1 MATASIESCPK
12 WTVKTNARA
21 APAATATVV
30 PRLRWPEEEVQKRW
44 ASTAL
49 VRPKQKILRLLHQ
62 KYERAVVIP
71 LPPKTKPTTRPV
83 QPIPPRRPLPQPPVH
98 RPRRPIPIPPLP
110 IVRWRRRRRHWRP
123 RHPTIV

>member
-21 APAATATVV
+21 AAATTVV
-30 PRLRWPEEEVQKRW
+30 PRLRWPEEEIRKRW

-83 QPIPPRRPLPQPPVH
+83 RPIPPRRLLPLPPLR
-98 RPRRPIPIPPLP
+98 RPRRPIPIPPP
-110 IVRWRRRRRHWRP
+110 PTVRWRRQRRHWRP
-123 RHPTIV
+123 HHPTIV